1 MNIFKR
7 NEPKRAAGDDPV
19 AEIVPP
25 RSVWTSQK
33 AYILASVAGV
43 VGLGNLW
50 RFPYMAGENGGG
62 TFVVVYVIC
71 MLMMGLPLYVIE
83 ASAGK
88 LAARGPIGT
97 FRKVNARWGP
107 WFGRFLI
114 LITIA
119 IMSYYLVISGWT
131 LGYAVNAVT
140 GDLKSFEDFTAGYA
154 SLWLL
159 LIIAIPTFWIL
170 SKGIQGLEQMSRFLL
185 PLLVLI
191 IGGLAVYTQ
200 TLPGGSQA
208 REFYFNFELARFLD
222 IRTWQMGAGQAFYSL
237 AVGMGFLIAYGS
249 YVPRQFNVITT
260 SAAVAFTNSGIS
272 IMAGLMMF
280 PIVFTFGIAPDAGS
294 QLSFTALPNLFPEIT
309 GGFFIGVAFY
319 LLLALAAFTSCVGGI
334 AVAMAPLQDEFNMA
348 KRKAALVVV
357 AVVTVLGIPSALSFT
372 PLELNIG
379 GTPFLDVVDQLTG
392 SGVIVVAGIAG
403 AAFITWLLPRK
414 SIIDSINSPDKRLGP
429 IVFSAGWIIT
439 LGRYLPVAAVLLV
452 IIMWLL

>member
-1 MNIFKR
+1 MST
-7 NEPKRAAGDDPV
+7 GDDPV
-19 AEIVPP
+19 ADIVPP

-50 RFPYMAGENGGG
+50 RFPYMVGENGGG
-62 TFVVVYVIC
+62 TFVAVYVIC
-71 MLMMGLPLYVIE
+71 MLTMGLPLYVIE

-88 LAARGPIGT
+88 LAGRGPIGT

-131 LGYAVNAVT
+131 LGYAVDAVR
-140 GDLKSFEDFTAGYA
+140 GDLKSFEEFTSGYA

-159 LIIAIPTFWIL
+159 LIIAVPTFWIL
-170 SKGIQGLEQMSRFLL
+170 SKGLQGLEQMSRFLL

-200 TLPGGSQA
+200 TLSGGSQA
-208 REFYFNFELARFLD
+208 REFYFNFELDRFLD
-222 IRTWQMGAGQAFYSL
+222 IRTWQMAAGQAFYSL

-249 YVPRQFNVITT
+249 YVPRKFNIINT
-260 SAAVAFTNSGIS
+260 SAAVALTNAGIS

-294 QLSFTALPNLFPEIT
+294 QLSFTALPNLFPEIS
-309 GGFFIGVAFY
+309 GGFFIGIAFY
-319 LLLALAAFTSCVGGI
+319 VLLALAAFTSCVGGI
-334 AVAMAPLQDEFNMA
+334 AVAMAPLQDEFHMT

-357 AVVTVLGIPSALSFT
+357 VLVTVLGIPSALSFT
-372 PLELNIG
+372 PLELSIG
-379 GTPFLDVVDQLTG
+379 GKPFLDVVDQLTG

-414 SIIDSINSPDKRLGP
+414 SLIESINSPDKKLGP
-429 IVFSAGWIIT
+429 MVFSADWIIT